1 MRRISK
7 EQGLMTSPRAA
18 LSEGDLLYPPTVKAP
33 RAPLGRLRFAVA
45 FVRNPLTVLPE
56 AVYEEPVYRY
66 GRMLTWVTDPPLIK
80 KILLDEYDNF
90 PKTPVERRVLSPLLG
105 NGLLVS
111 GGPEWRW
118 QRQTSAPVFRQAEVL
133 RYTPAM
139 NAAADGIIREWRK
152 GAPGATHAIDT
163 NMSDAS
169 YAVISETML
178 AGSDGPAFDRA
189 DLGNVRYSWPFA
201 YALLGLPPWLWYP
214 HRGRKE
220 RSEKRMREAVLK
232 LVQSRRAN
240 PGTRDDVVV
249 HLLRAKDPES
259 GQPMSDTQLV
269 DVLLTLLVAGHE
281 TTAKAL
287 AWTLYLI
294 ARQPQWEGRM
304 LDEVRSVA
312 GDGPIGPE
320 HLDGLKVTSMVLK
333 ESMRV
338 YPPVPSLT
346 RIAKK
351 DMDIDGLKVAAGS
364 LIFIPIYAIHRH
376 RRLWD
381 DPDRF
386 DPERFAPGK
395 ECAYSRYQYFPFGA
409 GPRICIGSS
418 FAMVESIVM
427 LGAFVRAARFEVP
440 AGLRPIPVSRVTLWS
455 SCGMPLRVWPR
466 EPGAS

>member
-1 MRRISK
+1 MAI
-7 EQGLMTSPRAA
+7 PRAVIPE
-18 LSEGDLLYPPTVKAP
+18 SESDPLYPPMIKAP
-33 RAPLGRLRFAVA
+33 RAPLGFLKFVA
-45 FVRNPLTVLPE
+45 AFIRNPLTVLPE
-56 AVYEEPVYRY
+56 AVYTEPAYRY
-66 GRMLTWVTDPPLIK
+66 GKMLTWVTDPPLIR
-80 KILLDEYDNF
+80 KILLDEYENF

-111 GGPEWRW
+111 GGPEWKW

-139 NAAADGIIREWRK
+139 NAAADGIIREWRQSP
-152 GAPGATHAIDT
+152 PGTVQPIDV

-169 YAVISETML
+169 YAVISDTML

-201 YALLGLPPWLWYP
+201 YALLGLPNWLWYP
-214 HRGRKE
+214 NRGRKE
-220 RSEKRMREAVLK
+220 RSEKRMREAVLR

-240 PGTRDDVVV
+240 PGTRDDVLV

-294 ARQPQWEGRM
+294 ARSPEWERRM
-304 LDEVRSVA
+304 LDEIRSVA
-312 GDGPIGPE
+312 GDGPIKAE
-320 HLDGLKVTSMVLK
+320 HVDQLKVTTMVLK

-338 YPPVPSLT
+338 YPPVPTLT

-351 DMDIDGLKVAAGS
+351 DMELDGLKLTAGS
-364 LIFIPIYAIHRH
+364 MIFIPIYAIHRH

-386 DPERFAPGK
+386 DPERFAPGR
-395 ECAYSRYQYFPFGA
+395 ESAYSRYQYFPFGA

-418 FAMVESIVM
+418 FAMIESIIM
-427 LGAFVRAARFEVP
+427 LAAFVRAARFEVP
-440 AGLRPIPVSRVTLWS
+440 PGFRPLPVSRVTLWS
-455 SCGMPLRVWPR
+455 DSGMPLKVWPR
-466 EPGAS
+466 AAA